1 MTLLDRLLGHDAW
14 TTRQMLLLCR
24 DLPNAQL
31 DATFDM
37 SHGTVRKTFLHIL
50 RNMEAWTDVM
60 SGRPIRPKHDDDADQ
75 RSVPGMIKRLDEA
88 ARDFAQVAKAV
99 EARGGWDEI
108 WIDPTDPAE
117 PEKTYGGTIGHLLTH
132 SMHHRGQL
140 IFMLRKLGV
149 PELPEG
155 DLLFWELQLGK
166 AR

>member
-24 DLPNAQL
+24 DMPNAQL
-31 DATFDM
+31 DANFDM
-37 SHGTVRKTFLHIL
+37 SHGTIRKTFLHII
-50 RNMEAWTDVM
+50 RNMEGWTDVM
-60 SGRPIRPKHDDDADQ
+60 AGRPLRPKRDDEPDQ
-75 RSVPGMIKRLDEA
+75 RSVPGMLRRLDDA

-99 EARGGWDEI
+99 EDRAGWDEV
-108 WIDPTDPAE
+108 WIDPTDEKE
-117 PEKTYGGTIGHLLTH
+117 PEKTYGGAIGHLLTH

-140 IFMLRKLGV
+140 IFMMRKLGV
-149 PELPEG
+149 QEIPEG